1 MKYLCVSVLFLAALI
16 ATPLARAQS
25 LDVLV
30 EGVVGDNAPS
40 SGIYLLHD
48 VDIVLPE
55 GMVLVTVAGGTVTVS
70 LGQETEVLDQEGE
83 SLGLEDIQGGMAV
96 RVAGSLLD
104 ERIFGRLVAV
114 LEQ

>member
-25 LDVLV
+25 VNVLV
-30 EGVVGDNAPS
+30 EGVVGDYAPS

-55 GMVLVTVAGGTVTVS
+55 DMVLVTVAGGTVTVS
-70 LGQETEVLDQEGE
+70 LGQETKVLNQEGE
-83 SLGLEDIQGGMAV
+83 V
-96 RVAGSLLD
+96 
-104 ERIFGRLVAV
+104 
-114 LEQ
+114 